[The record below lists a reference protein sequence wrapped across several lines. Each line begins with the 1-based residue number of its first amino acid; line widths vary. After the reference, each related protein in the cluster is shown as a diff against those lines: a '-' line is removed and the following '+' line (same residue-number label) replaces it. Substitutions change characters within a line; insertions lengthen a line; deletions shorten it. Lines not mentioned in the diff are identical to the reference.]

1 MLDSLTVFISFP
13 FFFLFFFFFLPHP
26 SLLLNSSVPA
36 VENLHQC
43 LSPRKLVLLE
53 NPGNEKTV
61 WTVLRRHRHTHK
73 CARITMI
80 AVTCGFFILHYSSIS
95 TCTRREYKTG
105 LTFYW
110 VLVPVKYD
118 STAARHKKHPF
129 LSAPRNGSRYC
140 ARNSKEALENK
151 GRSLS
156 GPMRQSGYSKK

>member
-13 FFFLFFFFFLPHP
+13 FFFFFSFSFILPHP

-43 LSPRKLVLLE
+43 LSPRNFVLLE

-61 WTVLRRHRHTHK
+61 STVLRRHRHTHK
-73 CARITMI
+73 RASTMI

-95 TCTRREYKTG
+95 TCTQREYKTG

-110 VLVPVKYD
+110 VLAPVKYD
-118 STAARHKKHPF
+118 STAARHKKRPF
-129 LSAPRNGSRYC
+129 LSAPRNGSKYC

-156 GPMRQSGYSKK
+156 GPIRRSDYSKK